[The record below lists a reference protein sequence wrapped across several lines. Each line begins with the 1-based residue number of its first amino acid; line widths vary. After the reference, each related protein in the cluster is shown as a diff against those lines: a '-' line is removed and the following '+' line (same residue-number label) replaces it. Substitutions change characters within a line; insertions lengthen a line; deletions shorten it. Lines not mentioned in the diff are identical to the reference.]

1 MKYQILTLALAITMT
16 IGVAQAQGTVYT
28 GTPSS
33 VAPKVFLRG
42 ESKGVEVP
50 EMRVVRKNDILTVQS
65 DLYNNDNHNLVVYY
79 RYRWLDV
86 NGSQVGDGEA
96 WKQILMMG
104 LALKTVKS
112 IAPTSSATDFRL
124 EMNVADH

>member
-1 MKYQILTLALAITMT
+1 MKHHMLALILAAIVTV
-16 IGVAQAQGTVYT
+16 GVAQTQGSFYT
-28 GTPSS
+28 PTPSS
-33 VAPKVFLRG
+33 VATKVSLRG

-50 EMRVVRKNDILTVQS
+50 EMRVVRKNDILTVQA

-86 NGSQVGDGEA
+86 NGSQVGEGEA
-96 WKQILMMG
+96 WKQIPMMG

-112 IAPTSSATDFRL
+112 VAPTSSATDFRL
-124 EMNVADH
+124 EMNVADR